1 MSGSFFVTGT
11 TKLKTTKNS
20 LLRLSPF
27 LLFIQYFAI
36 LFQVTTNPEARVG
49 RFSVSR
55 AQDQSLDSSQAHPP
69 VAQAAN
75 GPSNLG
81 QILSPDPAHKASLPS
96 LNNSFSNSYISSDN
110 DSEFEDEDFKREVS
124 LLREKQV
131 ASSSLFS
138 SSCCLFNSFV
148 VKCRRKL
155 DFAFVRLLPPCA
167 QK

>member
-1 MSGSFFVTGT
+1 MSCNESFFATGT
-11 TKLKTTKNS
+11 TKLKTSKTS
-20 LLRLSPF
+20 LLCLSHF

-55 AQDQSLDSSQAHPP
+55 AQEQSLDSSQAHPP
-69 VAQAAN
+69 AAQAAN

-96 LNNSFSNSYISSDN
+96 LNNNSFNNSYISSDN

-131 ASSSLFS
+131 TSSPLFS
-138 SSCCLFNSFV
+138 CSCCLFNSFV
-148 VKCRRKL
+148 INC
-155 DFAFVRLLPPCA
+155 FEEN
-167 QK
+167 